1 MNVFNVNGT
10 LRKGQDGK
18 FCYKYLI
25 KIKKNVLKKNKG
37 HNQGLLNLIRSPGA
51 EAILNDRQVFSFS
64 CNTKTPRHTVSK
76 INQLQLSSC
85 QT

>member
-1 MNVFNVNGT
+1 MLMVHLEKVKMVNFVINIWS
-10 LRKGQDGK
+10 K
-18 FCYKYLI
+18 
-25 KIKKNVLKKNKG
+25 KKNVLKKNKG
-37 HNQGLLNLIRSPGA
+37 HNQGLLNLVRSPRA

-64 CNTKTPRHTVSK
+64 CNIKTPRHTVSK